1 MFSKIFGGGK
11 TVAPDYAAL
20 GKQAAQGDRDALRK
34 ILEGA
39 QSGNGD
45 AQLEA
50 GFLYAKGG
58 VVKQSDETAA
68 EWYEKAAA
76 NGVLNA
82 QFNLGCMHYLGHGFE
97 RSIPNALYWFEM
109 AAKGGHA
116 RARDN
121 VPVMREQAKVLAEEQ
136 LLYMATGINKVAGF
150 EDKALARRY
159 VARLKELTR
168 SEEVREALMRHDHG
182 VGLPIT
188 IGPTVQ
194 ECIVLIRNISSATPL
209 PVNVIL
215 DCAAYDAW
223 EAMDEK
229 LAET

>member
-1 MFSKIFGGGK
+1 MFSKIFGGSAS
-11 TVAPDYAAL
+11 TPLDYSDL
-20 GKQAAQGDRDALRK
+20 GKQAAQGDRGALKK
-34 ILEGA
+34 ILDGA
-39 QSGNGD
+39 HNGDGD

-58 VVKQSDETAA
+58 VVEQNDEMAA

-76 NGVLNA
+76 QGVLNA

-97 RSIPNALYWFEM
+97 RSIPNALHWFEM

-136 LLYMATGINKVAGF
+136 MLYAAIGVNKIAGF

-159 VARLKELTR
+159 VASLKELSKR
-168 SEEVREALMRHDHG
+168 PV
-182 VGLPIT
+182 
-188 IGPTVQ
+188 
-194 ECIVLIRNISSATPL
+194 ISSIPARGTAL
-209 PVNVIL
+209 R
-215 DCAAYDAW
+215 
-223 EAMDEK
+223 
-229 LAET
+229 